1 MINLQT
7 LSAELDDKVAL
18 LRFNRPDK
26 ANALNL
32 QMWQDLRAAL
42 DWADGEPGVRAVV
55 LAGSGKHF
63 CSGIDLAMLVGLQ
76 SSIQDE
82 CEGRKRDKLRRVILD
97 LQDCVNSLERC
108 RKPVIAAI
116 HGACLGGGLDIALAA
131 DFRFAAEGAVF
142 GVREVDLGMV
152 ADVGSLQRLPRVVGE
167 GVARE
172 LALTGRDMVAEEALE
187 VGLVNRVVADA
198 DAVLA
203 AALQSAKLIA
213 GKSPLA
219 VRGSKEVMNY
229 SRDHSVAD
237 GLQFVA
243 GWNAAMLISEDI
255 QKAGMAAMM
264 KQQVSFRD

>member
-1 MINLQT
+1 MIDLQT
-7 LSAELDDKVAL
+7 MEVKLDDKVAL

-32 QMWQDLRAAL
+32 PLWHDLRAAL
-42 DWADGEPGVRAVV
+42 DWADGESGVRAVV
-55 LAGSGKHF
+55 LAGHGKHF
-63 CSGIDLAMLVGLQ
+63 CAGIDLSMLVGLQ

-108 RKPVIAAI
+108 RKPVIAAV

-172 LALTGRDMVAEEALE
+172 MALTGRDMVADEALDA
-187 VGLVNRVVADA
+187 GLVNKVLADP
-198 DAVLA
+198 DALLA
-203 AALQSAKLIA
+203 AALQSARLIA
-213 GKSPLA
+213 AKSPLA
-219 VRGSKEVMNY
+219 VRGVKEVMNY

>member
-1 MINLQT
+1 MITLQT
-7 LSAELDDKVAL
+7 LTVELSDKVAL
-18 LRFNRPDK
+18 LRFNRGDK
-26 ANALNL
+26 ANSLNQ
-32 QMWQDLRAAL
+32 QMWQDLREAL
-42 DWADGEPGVRAVV
+42 DWADGEAGVRAVV
-55 LAGSGKHF
+55 LAGHGKHF
-63 CSGIDLAMLVGLQ
+63 CAGIDLSMLMSLQ
-76 SSIQDE
+76 SLIQDE

-97 LQDCVNSLERC
+97 LQDCVTSLERC

-131 DFRFAAEGAVF
+131 DFRFAAEDAVF
-142 GVREVDLGMV
+142 GVREVDIGMV

-172 LALTGRDMVAEEALE
+172 LALTGRDMVAQEALD
-187 VGLVNRVVADA
+187 VGLVNKVLADA
-198 DAVLA
+198 EAVLA
-203 AALQSAKLIA
+203 AAMQSARLIA

-219 VRGSKEVMNY
+219 VRGSKEVLNY
-229 SRDHSVAD
+229 SRDRSVAD

-264 KQQVSFRD
+264 KQEVSFRD

>member
-1 MINLQT
+1 MIDLQT
-7 LSAELDDKVAL
+7 LTVELNDKVAL
-18 LRFNRPDK
+18 LRFNRADK
-26 ANALNL
+26 ANALNQ
-32 QMWQDLRAAL
+32 QMWQDLRSAL
-42 DWADGEPGVRAVV
+42 DWADAESGVRAVV
-55 LAGSGKHF
+55 LAGHGKHF
-63 CSGIDLAMLVGLQ
+63 CSGIDLSMLMGLQ
-76 SSIQDE
+76 ALIQDE

-97 LQDCVNSLERC
+97 LQDCVTSLERC

-116 HGACLGGGLDIALAA
+116 HGVCLGGGLDIALAA
-131 DFRFAAEGAVF
+131 DFRFAAESAMF
-142 GVREVDLGMV
+142 GVREVDIGMV

-172 LALTGRDMVAEEALE
+172 LALTGRDMAAREALD
-187 VGLVNRVVADA
+187 VGLVNRVLADA

-203 AALQSAKLIA
+203 AALQSARLIA

-219 VRGSKEVMNY
+219 VRGSKEVLNY

-255 QKAGMAAMM
+255 QKAGMAAML
-264 KQQVSFRD
+264 KQEASFRD

>member
-1 MINLQT
+1 MITLQT
-7 LSAELDDKVAL
+7 LTVELDDKAAL
-18 LRFNRPDK
+18 IRFNRADK
-26 ANALNL
+26 ANALNW
-32 QMWQDLRAAL
+32 QMWQDLRSAM
-42 DWADGEPGVRAVV
+42 DWADGEPSVRVVV
-55 LAGSGKHF
+55 LAGQGKHF
-63 CSGIDLAMLVGLQ
+63 CSGIDLAMMVGLQ
-76 SSIQDE
+76 SQIDDK
-82 CEGRKRDKLRRVILD
+82 CEARKRDKLRRLIID

-131 DFRFAAEGAVF
+131 DFRLAAKDAVF
-142 GVREVDLGMV
+142 GVREVDIGMV

-172 LALTGRDMVAEEALE
+172 LALTGRDMVADEALD
-187 VGLVNRVVADA
+187 VGLVNRVLADEEA
-198 DAVLA
+198 LLA
-203 AALQSAKLIA
+203 AAMQSAWLIA

-219 VRGSKEVMNY
+219 VRGTKEVMNY
-229 SRDHSVAD
+229 SRDRSVAD

-255 QKAGMAAMM
+255 QKAAMAAMM